1 MSIRCKECLTT
12 LLKVDI
18 DCGSSL
24 AFGISQ
30 ILFSLTVT
38 NKELKVQALL
48 DKDISLEQFEKLQEL
63 QRIKTT
69 DENGKTIE
77 ERKVRLFYS
86 TLNLIDTKVLD

>member
-1 MSIRCKECLTT
+1 MST

-24 AFGISQ
+24 AFGVAQ

-69 DENGKTIE
+69 DENGNTIE
-77 ERKVRLFYS
+77 EQKVMPCC
-86 TLNLIDTKVLD
+86 